1 MNNDTNLNQKDMN
14 ENINENMDENKN
26 MNENMNK
33 NINENKNKNNIF
45 SNPIHGKN
53 GQDKQLEEIK
63 KNNEIINEFV
73 NDIFYYFWN
82 FFDNTKK

>member
-1 MNNDTNLNQKDMN
+1 MNNDTNLNQKDIN
-14 ENINENMDENKN
+14 TVINHNI
-26 MNENMNK
+26 
-33 NINENKNKNNIF
+33 NKNKNNIF

-82 FFDNTKK
+82 FFDNIKK

>member
-1 MNNDTNLNQKDMN
+1 MNIDNTTLNHNSMN
-14 ENINENMDENKN
+14 ENKN
-26 MNENMNK
+26 NSMNE
-33 NINENKNKNNIF
+33 NKNNIF

-63 KNNEIINEFV
+63 KNNEIINEYV

-82 FFDNTKK
+82 FFDKSKK